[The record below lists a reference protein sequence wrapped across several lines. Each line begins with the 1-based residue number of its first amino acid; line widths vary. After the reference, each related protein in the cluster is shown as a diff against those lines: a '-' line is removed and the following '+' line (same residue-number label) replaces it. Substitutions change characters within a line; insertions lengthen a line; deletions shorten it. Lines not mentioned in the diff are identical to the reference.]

1 MGDRESAEGC
11 EADGLADIMKLALG
25 SKDQEHGT
33 SPHSGTDGPN
43 DEKLAPGSELD
54 GYKIISEIGEGATG
68 IVYKAIQLNLGR
80 PVAMKVLRSHIRN
93 DPTAGK
99 QLRQEACRAAS
110 LTHPNIAT
118 VFQIDAETPPRYF
131 TMELVVGRSLQEKVA
146 EEGMFAPGQ
155 AVRIAL
161 QVCEAL
167 EEAHQEGILHRDIK
181 PSNILLENGLER
193 VKITDFGIAQELGE
207 IPDSDEAYAGTP
219 PFMSPEQK
227 SGRKLDERT
236 DIFSLGMTLYFML
249 TAKLAVQERDRSALS
264 ILLGNREFFPP
275 SRFNPEFKV
284 NENLDRIVLKMIAS
298 KREDRHRNCTILAKD
313 LRRLAIE
320 LTPSTRWSSSKSI
333 GSWVIRLTAMAG
345 ISLAAVL
352 LAWTYGLLPWGY
364 GEAEPPR
371 SPGASSSPIEP
382 HHLTV
387 GTSAVTVFGDHGQP
401 IWSVAVDG
409 RVARAVLAR
418 LYRDK
423 PKFLVI
429 GVSEPGK
436 DLGKVFVYDPA
447 GKLAWTKSTTEPY
460 PYRGGADNRMNV
472 IDLFVADLWQDGKPC
487 IVVLSND
494 LGWFPSKISVFDASG
509 SLKRTYWHPGQLQR
523 LLSFKPSSGDR
534 LRIVGWGLNNDIRA
548 VRAGSARTLNYS
560 VLVCLDPETMRG
572 EAPPRRGAIGRGI
585 EEWYAIVLPQQVS
598 VSDVKLRPAMAGA
611 SDGTSGQSLRVSLS
625 NSGFLYIDEKGH
637 LLNRGEGDSYTGSGN
652 ERIEI
657 IP

>member
-25 SKDQEHGT
+25 SKDQQQGSSSHC
-33 SPHSGTDGPN
+33 GTDGLN
-43 DEKLAPGSELD
+43 DEELAPGSELD
-54 GYKIISEIGEGATG
+54 GYKIVAEIGKGATG
-68 IVYKAIQLNLGR
+68 IVYKAIQLDLGR

-99 QLRQEACRAAS
+99 RLRQEACLAAS
-110 LTHPNIAT
+110 VGHPSIAT
-118 VFQIDAETPPRYF
+118 IFQIDAKASPRYF

-167 EEAHQEGILHRDIK
+167 KETHREGILHRDIK

-193 VKITDFGIAQELGE
+193 VKITDFGIAQELMGT
-207 IPDSDEAYAGTP
+207 PDSDEADAGTP
-219 PFMSPEQK
+219 PFMSPEQR

-249 TAKLAVQERDRSALS
+249 TARLAVQERDRSGLS

-275 SRFNPEFKV
+275 STFNPEV
-284 NENLDRIVLKMIAS
+284 RENLDRIVLKMIAS
-298 KREDRHRNCTILAKD
+298 KREDRHRNCTVLAKD
-313 LRRLAIE
+313 LRHLATE
-320 LTPSTRWSSSKSI
+320 LTPSTRWSSSKAV
-333 GSWVIRLTAMAG
+333 GSRVIRLTAMVG

-352 LAWTYGLLPWGY
+352 LAWMYGVFPWFHS
-364 GEAEPPR
+364 ETEPPQ
-371 SPGASSSPIEP
+371 SPGASSSPVEP

-387 GTSAVTVFGDHGQP
+387 GTSAVTVFGHHGQP

-418 LYRDK
+418 LYQDK

-436 DLGKVFVYDPA
+436 DIGKVFVYDPA

-472 IDLFVADLWQDGKPC
+472 IDMFVADLWQDGKPC

-494 LGWFPSKISVFDASG
+494 LGWFPSKITIFDASG
-509 SLKRTYWHPGQLQR
+509 NLKRTYWHPGQLQR
-523 LLSFKPSSGDR
+523 LLLFKPSSGDR
-534 LRIVGWGLNNDIRA
+534 LRIVGWGFNNDIRA
-548 VRAGSARTLNYS
+548 VRAGATRTPNYS
-560 VLVCLDPETMRG
+560 ALVCLDPETMRG

-598 VSDVKLRPAMAGA
+598 VSGVKLRPAMVGA
-611 SDGTSGQSLRVSLS
+611 ADGASGQSLRVSLS

-637 LLNRGEGDSYTGSGN
+637 LLGRAEGDSYTGSGD